1 MNPVKTFFIT
11 LSAIIFSVIA
21 FQVFTSSQ
29 QNDDLDEWGQQT
41 LALFKDTAQF
51 FSSFGSSAK
60 PEDIMDDELKAL
72 LPTDTV
78 ELRFEPQLDETLE
91 IANGQPTDISPEAL
105 LPNLFQAQEKT
116 GTSVKGELFTD
127 KEDKIIG
134 AKVQVAIPTDM

>member
-1 MNPVKTFFIT
+1 MKTFFIT
-11 LSAIIFSVIA
+11 LSAIIVSIFA

-29 QNDDLDEWGQQT
+29 QSDDLDEWGQQT

-51 FSSFGSSAK
+51 FSSFGDKSQ
-60 PEDIMDDELKAL
+60 PDNILDDELKAL
-72 LPTDTV
+72 LPSDTV

-91 IANGQPTDISPEAL
+91 IANGQPADISPEAL
-105 LPNLFQAQEKT
+105 LPNLFEAQEKT